1 MKIAL
6 ICGTL
11 AAILACWIAS
21 SYFSLT
27 KNENSDKTHEAHP
40 RWWCL
45 GCNLVKL
52 ARILH
57 LEKPK

>member
-11 AAILACWIAS
+11 AAILAFWIAS
-21 SYFSLT
+21 SYFSLV
-27 KNENSDKTHEAHP
+27 KNENRENTHEKYP
-40 RWWCL
+40 CWWCL
-45 GCNLVKL
+45 GCGLVRL
-52 ARILH
+52 ARLLH